1 MYANGFVKVAALSPI
16 LHTADCMFN
25 VKEIHKCL
33 KEVQNKKVD
42 IALFPEMCICGYS
55 IGDLVFQEYLY
66 QDSLNAISYLLKN
79 NPYDG
84 VVIVGSFFKIKDS
97 IFNCACVIQK
107 DKILGIVPKSYLP
120 HTNEFYET
128 RWFVSG
134 LEFLDVKE
142 ISVNGKMVPFG
153 KLIFTNKDGLVKF
166 GVEICEDMWAPMP
179 PHEELYA
186 NGAILVLNASASPE
200 VIGKAEKRRMMVE
213 SASYRCNG
221 AYVYTSNNPSES
233 SSEVIFSNHKIMME
247 NGELVAESHN
257 INYNDSQ
264 ILYGD
269 FDVLKLHHARKTNGW
284 VKNILH
290 HNYYHD
296 YQEIAYEL
304 KEEKEFVFEKELDK
318 MPFVPKEEEAYK
330 NIIDTQATS
339 VMKRLE
345 YIGIKKTILGV
356 SGGLDSTLA
365 LLSLCHMCDM
375 YGLNRKNI
383 VAVTMPSSNN
393 SDTTYQN
400 ALKMMKAL
408 KVDMREINIKEQVI
422 NELATI
428 GHDTVTKDVTYE
440 NAQARYRTFTL
451 MNLANKEKGI
461 VIGTSDMSEV
471 ALGWST
477 FNGDQMAMYG
487 INSGIPKTV
496 IKETVRYYKNIYPFL
511 SDVLDSVINTP
522 ISPELAGSNQ
532 LTEDIIGKYEIN
544 DFILY
549 HFLVCGDSN
558 ERIVYFLKRFF
569 KMEENNAIDYVN
581 NFYNRF
587 FHQQYKR
594 LTMPEGVK
602 ILDLSLSPRTQ
613 TRLSGDI
620 YNTPLEKKMKK

>member
-1 MYANGFVKVAALSPI
+1 
-16 LHTADCMFN
+16 
-25 VKEIHKCL
+25 
-33 KEVQNKKVD
+33 
-42 IALFPEMCICGYS
+42 
-55 IGDLVFQEYLY
+55 
-66 QDSLNAISYLLKN
+66 
-79 NPYDG
+79 
-84 VVIVGSFFKIKDS
+84 
-97 IFNCACVIQK
+97 
-107 DKILGIVPKSYLP
+107 
-120 HTNEFYET
+120 
-128 RWFVSG
+128 
-134 LEFLDVKE
+134 
-142 ISVNGKMVPFG
+142 
-153 KLIFTNKDGLVKF
+153 
-166 GVEICEDMWAPMP
+166 
-179 PHEELYA
+179 
-186 NGAILVLNASASPE
+186 
-200 VIGKAEKRRMMVE
+200 MVE

-221 AYVYTSNNPSES
+221 GYVYTSNNPSES
-233 SSEVIFSNHKIMME
+233 SSEVIFSNHKIMMA
-247 NGELVAESHN
+247 NGDLVAESHD
-257 INYNDSQ
+257 INYKNAN

-269 FDVLKLHHARKTNGW
+269 FDILKLHYQRKTNGW
-284 VKNILH
+284 LKNILD

-304 KEEKEFVFEKELDK
+304 KEEKDFVFEKDLDK
-318 MPFVPKEEEAYK
+318 MPFLPKSEADYK

-345 YIGIKKTILGV
+345 YIGIKKTVLGV

-375 YGLNRKNI
+375 YGLDRKDI
-383 VAVTMPSSNN
+383 VAITMPSSNN
-393 SDTTYQN
+393 SDTTYKN
-400 ALKMMKAL
+400 ALKMMEL
-408 KVDMREINIKEQVI
+408 LNVDMREINIKDHVLT
-422 NELATI
+422 ELKTI
-428 GHDTVTKDVTYE
+428 GHDAKTKDVTYE

-487 INSGIPKTV
+487 INSGLPKTV
-496 IKETVRYYKNIYPFL
+496 VKETVRYYKKIYPFL

-522 ISPELAGSNQ
+522 ISPELSGSKQ

-558 ERIVYFLKRFF
+558 ERIVYFLKKFF
-569 KMEENNAIDYVN
+569 DMKENDAIDYVN

-602 ILDLSLSPRTQ
+602 ILNLSLSPRTQ

-620 YNTPLEKKMKK
+620 YNIPLEKKIEK

>member
-1 MYANGFVKVAALSPI
+1 MYAKGFIKVAAASPM
-16 LHTADCMFN
+16 LHTGDVTYN
-25 VKEIHKCL
+25 IGEIISCL
-33 KEVQNKKVD
+33 KEISKKDAD
-42 IALFPEMCICGYS
+42 IVVFPEMCICGYS
-55 IGDLVFQEYLY
+55 VADLVFQDYLY
-66 QDSLNAISYLLKN
+66 QECLKGIDYLLKN

-84 VVIVGSFFKIKDS
+84 VVIVGTFFKIRDS
-97 IFNCACVIQK
+97 ILNCACVIQK

-134 LEFLDVKE
+134 LEFSNVKE
-142 ISVNGKMVPFG
+142 IYVNGKMIPFG
-153 KLIFTNKDGLVKF
+153 KLLFSNEDRQVQF

-186 NGAILVLNASASPE
+186 NGATIVFNASASPE
-200 VIGKAEKRRMMVE
+200 VIGKDKKRKVMVE

-233 SSEVIFSNHKIMME
+233 SSEVLFSSHMIMME
-247 NGELVAESHN
+247 NGDLVAESHN
-257 INYNDSQ
+257 ININKDN

-269 FDVLKLHHARKTNGW
+269 FDISKLHYLRKTNGW

-290 HNYYHD
+290 QDLNYD
-296 YQEIAYEL
+296 YQIIDYDL
-304 KEEKEFVFEKELDK
+304 KCKDDFVFEKELNK
-318 MPFVPKEEEAYK
+318 LPFVPTNEEDYK

-339 VMKRLE
+339 VKKRLD
-345 YIGIKKTILGV
+345 YIGINKTVIGV

-375 YGLNRKNI
+375 YNIDRKNI
-383 VAVTMPSSNN
+383 IALTLPSSNN
-393 SDTTYQN
+393 SSRTKEN
-400 ALKMMKAL
+400 AISMMKKL
-408 KVDMREINIKEQVI
+408 GLNYQEINISKAVDDQL
-422 NELATI
+422 NTI
-428 GHDTVTKDVTYE
+428 KHDKKDVTYE
-440 NAQARYRTFTL
+440 NVQARYRTFTL
-451 MNLANKEKGI
+451 MNIANKEGAI

-487 INSGIPKTV
+487 VNCGLPKTV
-496 IKETVRYYKNIYPFL
+496 VKETVKYYKKVYPFL
-511 SDVLDSVINTP
+511 SDILDSIISTP
-522 ISPELAGSNQ
+522 ISPELAGGNQ
-532 LTEDIIGKYEIN
+532 LTEEIIGKYEIN

-549 HFLVCGDSN
+549 RFLSCGDSN
-558 ERIVYFLKRFF
+558 DRIVYLLEKVLKLSR
-569 KMEENNAIDYVN
+569 KESLDYVN
-581 NFYNRF
+581 NFYKRF
-587 FHQQYKR
+587 YHQQYKR

-620 YNTPLEKKMKK
+620 YEIPIEK